1 MGGVHYHNDYNI
13 IRDYAAQKSMDAIEI
28 LSVCLRLKNELQKQ

>member
-1 MGGVHYHNDYNI
+1 MGGVHYQNNYEVI
-13 IRDYAAQKSMDAIEI
+13 KDYAAQKSMDAIEV